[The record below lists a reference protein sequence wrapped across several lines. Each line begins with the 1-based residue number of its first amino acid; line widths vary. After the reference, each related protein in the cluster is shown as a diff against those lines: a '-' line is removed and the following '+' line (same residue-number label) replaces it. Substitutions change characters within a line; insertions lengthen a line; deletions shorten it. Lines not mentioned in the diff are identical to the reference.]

1 MRLGNETPSAMV
13 QEYYSLPFDAY
24 QTDLWQHL
32 VLGAL
37 IGAGLAFIVCFA
49 LLVAAQSVQS

>member
-1 MRLGNETPSAMV
+1 MRLSNETPSTMV
-13 QEYYSLPFDAY
+13 EQYYSLPYDAY

-32 VLGAL
+32 VLGSF

-49 LLVAAQSVQS
+49 LLVAAQTVQS